1 MATVRSINKKISPQ
15 CMPHDRARR
24 EGHSVPSGVFWP
36 KRITK
41 PNNEETSDKPKF
53 DNDEVKVMKDEV
65 DGGSAPN

>member
-1 MATVRSINKKISPQ
+1 
-15 CMPHDRARR
+15 MPHDRARR

-36 KRITK
+36 KRITE

-53 DNDEVKVMKDEV
+53 DNDEVKVIKDEV